1 MCSARTDDQREEPT
15 FVPATLDYSGADDPI
30 CGLAGPLGLGRFR

>member
-1 MCSARTDDQREEPT
+1 MEVCSERTNDQREKPT

-30 CGLAGPLGLGRFR
+30 CGLAWPLDLS